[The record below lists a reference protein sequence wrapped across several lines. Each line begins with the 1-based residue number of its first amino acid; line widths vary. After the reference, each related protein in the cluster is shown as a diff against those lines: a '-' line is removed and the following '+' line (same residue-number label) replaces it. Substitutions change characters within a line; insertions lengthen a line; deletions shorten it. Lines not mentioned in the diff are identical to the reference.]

1 MTSDHSDPDKSKNNY
16 QVNSNKQENENMNL
30 SVAHINVAGLQDK
43 SVFPEFK
50 EFVNYFQFV
59 FFTETHTDNL
69 DTISIPGF
77 TVLAKHRS
85 KMLKNS
91 GGMDLAVSN
100 SFDSDNIEILENNNE
115 LSFWFKV
122 KNEHIHLDK
131 DLIMEVA
138 YFPPVGSEYKNDEC
152 FEILQNDIIK
162 CYNPNESY
170 LLLTG
175 DLNSRTKNISE
186 IAQTDTELL
195 EFCNIDSNDVE
206 NNDNS
211 AYVVTILEELGL
223 PICRKSLDSQS
234 NTFGHRLIE
243 LCKNNNLVILNGRV
257 GEDQNIGNF
266 TTTRNSVVDYII
278 MSANSLR
285 YLSDFKVHKFDPLL
299 SGIHC
304 PISCHLLT
312 KYKTNIYSNKE
323 DNKGKYQ
330 TETNTKAT
338 NVCKWAKEKSEE
350 VLNKISNDKVN
361 QLNTYLESLDE
372 TMVNSDIIN
381 QIVENIKNIFID
393 AAESISNHRPKHN
406 NDCQQKSSNKWFN
419 NECVKSRRNYRKAK
433 RHFYKLKNDNNK
445 KALSDALKAYKKTI
459 KIQQKNYNKF
469 FCKKLREIKS
479 KDPRT
484 FWKIL
489 CNKIGT

>member
-1 MTSDHSDPDKSKNNY
+1 MTSDHSDPDKSKYNY
-16 QVNSNKQENENMNL
+16 QINSNKHKNEDMNL

-50 EFVNYFQFV
+50 ELVNYFQFV

-91 GGMDLAVSN
+91 GGMALAVSN

-122 KNEHIHLDK
+122 KKEHIHLDK
-131 DLIMEVA
+131 DLIMAVA

-162 CYNPNESY
+162 FYNPNESY

-186 IAQTDTELL
+186 IAQTDIELL
-195 EFCNIDSNDVE
+195 ELDNIDSNDVE

-211 AYVVTILEELGL
+211 AYVVTILEELGI

-243 LCKNNNLVILNGRV
+243 LCKNNNLVILNGRI

-278 MSANSLR
+278 MSANSL
-285 YLSDFKVHKFDPLL
+285 SDFKVHKFDPLL
-299 SGIHC
+299 SDIHC
-304 PISCHLLT
+304 PISCNLLT
-312 KYKTNIYSNKE
+312 KYKPAYIV
-323 DNKGKYQ
+323 
-330 TETNTKAT
+330 TKKT
-338 NVCKWAKEKSEE
+338 TK
-350 VLNKISNDKVN
+350 
-361 QLNTYLESLDE
+361 
-372 TMVNSDIIN
+372 
-381 QIVENIKNIFID
+381 ENIKQ
-393 AAESISNHRPKHN
+393 RPKQK
-406 NDCQQKSSNKWFN
+406 QQMSVNGQKKK
-419 NECVKSRRNYRKAK
+419 VKN
-433 RHFYKLKNDNNK
+433 F
-445 KALSDALKAYKKTI
+445 
-459 KIQQKNYNKF
+459 
-469 FCKKLREIKS
+469 
-479 KDPRT
+479 
-484 FWKIL
+484 
-489 CNKIGT
+489 